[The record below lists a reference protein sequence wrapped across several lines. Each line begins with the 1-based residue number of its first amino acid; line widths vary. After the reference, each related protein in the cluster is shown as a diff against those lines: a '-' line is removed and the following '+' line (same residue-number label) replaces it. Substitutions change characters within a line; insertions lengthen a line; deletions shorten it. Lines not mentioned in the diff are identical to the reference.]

1 MSAQHRDEPVEE
13 RDAYA
18 SGQPDGLGAGQQRLL
33 RRSRTDRVV
42 AGVCGGLGHY
52 LGIDPILLRLAFAA
66 LVFAGGAGILLY
78 VVSWIVI
85 PEADADEPLAAAPS
99 SNAETARVI
108 VGGVLIALGAIILF
122 ERILPWFDST
132 VVWAL
137 VLIAIGAAVMFRGM
151 QR

>member
-1 MSAQHRDEPVEE
+1 MTAQHRDEPGEE
-13 RDAYA
+13 RGAYVPGASDA
-18 SGQPDGLGAGQQRLL
+18 LGSGQQRLL

-52 LGIDPILLRLAFAA
+52 LGIDPILLRLAFVA

-78 VVSWIVI
+78 FVSWIVI
-85 PEADADEPLAAAPS
+85 PEADADEPLRAAPS
-99 SNAETARVI
+99 ANADTARLI
-108 VGGVLIALGAIILF
+108 VGGVLVALGAIILF

-137 VLIAIGAAVMFRGM
+137 VLIAIGAAVIFRGM